1 MKQEEMREN
10 LAKSD
15 FCRAYLHVQ
24 GFLTDAENE
33 KVFRRMRNTYDWR
46 EISYPVLRINDVADK
61 DSMLEFAIVEQQYD
75 ILKLSFLGRM
85 KG

>member
-15 FCRAYLHVQ
+15 FCRSYLFVQ

-33 KVFRRMRNTYDWR
+33 KVFRRIRKWQEKHKVGITDAQLLSVDITYNDNANTED
-46 EISYPVLRINDVADK
+46 
-61 DSMLEFAIVEQQYD
+61 
-75 ILKLSFLGRM
+75 
-85 KG
+85 

>member
-1 MKQEEMREN
+1 MNMKQEEMREN

-33 KVFRRMRNTYDWR
+33 KVFRRMRKWQDKHKVGITEAQLLSVDMTY
-46 EISYPVLRINDVADK
+46 NDNANKEDK
-61 DSMLEFAIVEQQYD
+61 PCLEEE
-75 ILKLSFLGRM
+75 
-85 KG
+85 

>member
-1 MKQEEMREN
+1 MREN

-33 KVFRRMRNTYDWR
+33 KVFRRMRKWQDKHKVGVTEAQLLSVDMIYNDNANTED
-46 EISYPVLRINDVADK
+46 
-61 DSMLEFAIVEQQYD
+61 
-75 ILKLSFLGRM
+75 
-85 KG
+85 

>member
-1 MKQEEMREN
+1 MTQKEKREN

-33 KVFRRMRNTYDWR
+33 KVFQRIRKWQDKNKVEITEEQLLSVDITYNDNANTED
-46 EISYPVLRINDVADK
+46 
-61 DSMLEFAIVEQQYD
+61 
-75 ILKLSFLGRM
+75 
-85 KG
+85 

>member
-1 MKQEEMREN
+1 MTQEEMREK

-33 KVFRRMRNTYDWR
+33 KVFQ
-46 EISYPVLRINDVADK
+46 RIRKWQDKNKVGITEAQLLSIDMIYNDNANMED
-61 DSMLEFAIVEQQYD
+61 
-75 ILKLSFLGRM
+75 
-85 KG
+85 

>member
-1 MKQEEMREN
+1 MSQEEMREN

-33 KVFRRMRNTYDWR
+33 KVFRRIRKWQDKHKVGITDAQLLSVDMTY
-46 EISYPVLRINDVADK
+46 NDNANKED
-61 DSMLEFAIVEQQYD
+61 
-75 ILKLSFLGRM
+75 
-85 KG
+85 

>member
-1 MKQEEMREN
+1 MTQEEMREN

-33 KVFRRMRNTYDWR
+33 KVFRRIRKWQDKSKIGITEAQLLSIDMTY
-46 EISYPVLRINDVADK
+46 NDNA
-61 DSMLEFAIVEQQYD
+61 
-75 ILKLSFLGRM
+75 
-85 KG
+85 

>member
-15 FCRAYLHVQ
+15 FCRAYLFVQ

-33 KVFRRMRNTYDWR
+33 KVFRRIRKWKDKYKVGITDAQLLSVDITYNDNANTED
-46 EISYPVLRINDVADK
+46 
-61 DSMLEFAIVEQQYD
+61 
-75 ILKLSFLGRM
+75 
-85 KG
+85 

>member
-33 KVFRRMRNTYDWR
+33 KVFRRMRKWQDKHKVGVTEAQLLSVDMIYNDNANTED
-46 EISYPVLRINDVADK
+46 
-61 DSMLEFAIVEQQYD
+61 
-75 ILKLSFLGRM
+75 
-85 KG
+85 